1 MSIYRTAPDSLLEV
15 RLKDAAGQEIVLPP
29 RPELGW
35 AKCSFKSS
43 VRKKKKTS
51 PGKPGGTV
59 STQGIE
65 VYEGKIECEFNARDF
80 EKEDLD
86 LLDLLDPAGPK
97 GGGPFLFDCVNKPL
111 GLKAVLITA
120 FEPRG
125 TEMWT
130 DDGKVKF
137 SLSTIQTDWN
147 EQRFGAGSGTGAGGA
162 TKLVPL
168 TPEDI
173 LRLQALLEIQIQRR
187 SIAQAA
193 FYDGSTQ
200 QARDDATKITND
212 ATREILEIQRIL
224 NSGVKEV
231 SAPPATETPS
241 NPVDSMAAWVEDTKR
256 KAAGGQAPGQMTP
269 GNTKTGK
276 FNPSAPTAKP

>member
-59 STQGIE
+59 STQGVE

-147 EQRFGAGSGTGAGGA
+147 EQRFGGGAGTGLGGA

-168 TPEDI
+168 TAGDI
-173 LRLQALLEIQIQRR
+173 LRLETALLIEIEKRN
-187 SIAQAA
+187 IAQAGLYEGA
-193 FYDGSTQ
+193 TQ
-200 QARDDATKITND
+200 QVRQDAIKNIEQANRNI
-212 ATREILEIQRIL
+212 AELQRELA
-224 NSGVKEV
+224 SGVKQV
-231 SAPPATETPS
+231 SAPPATETPT
-241 NPVDSMAAWVEDTKR
+241 NPVDSMGAWVEETKK
-256 KAAGGQAPGQMTP
+256 KATGGQAPGQMTP

-276 FNPSAPTAKP
+276 VNPSAPTAKP